1 MRPQCVGRMAE
12 RATQLSTAV
21 AEAANPMA
29 VSRQDLT
36 VRRADLLAQLVDAAV
51 DVGPLLGATRWQR
64 QLDAVCEAALLAF
77 GAAAVSVARA
87 HDDHLRYVAA
97 SGAGAESIVG
107 TELGLADGLAGFVA
121 ASGQSMV
128 IDQPANDPRFARDVA
143 ERTGYLPDSMLLV
156 PVDDATGTVA
166 GVLTVLDRTV
176 SSADALALGSAFATL
191 AAEPLLAAADADQT
205 ARALT
210 AAFVDAYA
218 AGEPRLSTAIRRA
231 VRPVAAGDVDL
242 AALAATLNDLR
253 QLDPTT
259 CRRLIIVIDELV
271 ALATPRRRPR

>member
-1 MRPQCVGRMAE
+1 MEPPVCRPGAARAAGR
-12 RATQLSTAV
+12 
-21 AEAANPMA
+21 
-29 VSRQDLT
+29 RQDLAM
-36 VRRADLLAQLVDAAV
+36 RRADLLAQLVDAAV

-64 QLDAVCEAALLAF
+64 QLDAVCEAALVAF

-107 TELGLADGLAGFVA
+107 TQLGLADGLAGFVA
-121 ASGQSMV
+121 ASGQAMV
-128 IDQPANDPRFARDVA
+128 IDQPADDPRFARDVA
-143 ERTGYLPDSMLLV
+143 ERTGYVPESMLLV
-156 PVDDATGTVA
+156 PVDDATGSVA

-176 SSADALALGSAFATL
+176 SSGDALALGSAFAAL
-191 AAEPLLAAADADQT
+191 AAEPLLAAADADQHG
-205 ARALT
+205 ARPDRRLRRRLRRRRPAP
-210 AAFVDAYA
+210 VDGDPSRRA
-218 AGEPRLSTAIRRA
+218 AGGRTRR
-231 VRPVAAGDVDL
+231 DL

-259 CRRLIIVIDELV
+259 YRRLVTVIDELV

>member
-1 MRPQCVGRMAE
+1 M
-12 RATQLSTAV
+12 
-21 AEAANPMA
+21 
-29 VSRQDLT
+29 
-36 VRRADLLAQLVDAAV
+36 RRADLLAQLVDAAV

-64 QLDAVCEAALLAF
+64 QLDAVCEAALIAF

-107 TELGLADGLAGFVA
+107 TQLGLADGLAGFVA
-121 ASGQSMV
+121 ASGQAMV

-143 ERTGYLPDSMLLV
+143 ERTGYVPESMLLV
-156 PVDDATGTVA
+156 PVDDATGSVA

-176 SSADALALGSAFATL
+176 SSGDALALGSAFAAL
-191 AAEPLLAAADADQT
+191 AAEPLLAAADADHT

-231 VRPVAAGDVDL
+231 VRPAAAPDGDL

-259 CRRLIIVIDELV
+259 YRRLVGVIDELV